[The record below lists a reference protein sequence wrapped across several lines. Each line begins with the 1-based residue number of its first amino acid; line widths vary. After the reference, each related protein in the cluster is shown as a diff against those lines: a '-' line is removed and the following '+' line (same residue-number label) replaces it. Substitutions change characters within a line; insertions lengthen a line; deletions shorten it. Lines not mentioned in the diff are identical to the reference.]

1 MSGIFPQYLT
11 TFQVLPDSVRRFPTV
26 SDSISDFAELSGMFS
41 QYLATFKVLPDSV
54 RHIPTVSDD
63 ILDSVQHFLSKF
75 IKVPDTI

>member
-1 MSGIFPQYLT
+1 
-11 TFQVLPDSVRRFPTV
+11 
-26 SDSISDFAELSGMFS
+26 MFS

-75 IKVPDTI
+75 IKVLDTILHDSY